1 MLSSHHVQN
10 IYIYIYFIFIPLHS
24 TNFPF
29 HELTAVIP
37 KDYSFQKQR
46 IILTMN
52 MTIANAY
59 ALRNQDRGKMSWQ
72 FKGMR
77 M

>member
-1 MLSSHHVQN
+1 M
-10 IYIYIYFIFIPLHS
+10 
-24 TNFPF
+24 NFPF
-29 HELTAVIP
+29 HEITAVIP